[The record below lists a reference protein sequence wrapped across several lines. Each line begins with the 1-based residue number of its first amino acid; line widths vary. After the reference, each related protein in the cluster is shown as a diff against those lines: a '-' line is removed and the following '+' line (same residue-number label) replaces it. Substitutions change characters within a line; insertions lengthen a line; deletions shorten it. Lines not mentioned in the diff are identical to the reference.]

1 MPRFP
6 DVCSSVFRHLRKA
19 STIRKFPLYRCL
31 PVCLVFVS
39 FLTNAHAQS
48 STATLSGIVID
59 QTGAVIPGVK
69 IAVIS
74 IAQGFQ
80 RNATTNEEGVF
91 IVGHLP
97 PGSYTVKAEHDGFTP
112 AEVRDVILNVNDQK
126 TIKVY
131 LKVGNISQTVEI
143 VDGSSLID
151 DSAAVGTVVDQ
162 RFVSNLPLN
171 GRSFQS
177 LIALTPGVVMT
188 KATPDNPGQFSINGQ
203 RGNANYFMVD
213 GVGANISVTRSIN
226 VSQTLGGS
234 LPGLT
239 AQGGTNSLV
248 SVDALQEFKVLTSTY
263 APEFGRTPG
272 GQISMITRSGTNDFH
287 GTLFNYFRHDAFD
300 ANDWFGNSTSQP
312 KPKERQNDFGGVLGG
327 PVLLPRFGEGG
338 RQPWYDGRNRTFFF
352 FSYEGLRLQ
361 QPQVVANAEVPSLSL
376 RQTAVPRMQPF
387 LNAFPVPNGADL
399 GNGIARFSAS
409 FSNPS
414 SLDATSIRVDH
425 TVSDKLSFFAR
436 YNDSPSEVI
445 TRGTSVGL
453 SSPTAATVNT
463 RTLTG
468 SMTFVLN
475 AQTTNDLRANYSRVL
490 GATHNTPDA
499 FGGAVPVTAA
509 QMFPPFATPED
520 AFIGWSFN
528 FSPTLSFGK
537 TASSLQRHLNIVD
550 TFSTVTGGH
559 QLKFGVDYRR
569 LTPIFGPAAYSLL
582 AIFSNAEA
590 VRTGTASFLLIGAR
604 QPAHLLFTNFSAF
617 GQDTWRV
624 NRRLTLTY
632 GLRWELNPP
641 PKGANGV
648 DAFTAVGIDDPA
660 TITLAPRGT
669 PLYKTT
675 YDNFAPR
682 FGLAYQVVQ
691 TPGREL
697 VMRGGA
703 GLFYDLGSGQ
713 AAQGFA
719 SAPYTVNKTPL
730 PVNVPFP
737 ATGSIIAP
745 PPPPA
750 PPFSLVNAIDPDL
763 KLPRTYQWN
772 FALEQALGSNQTL
785 SVSYVGAV
793 GRRLVS
799 VQSLFN
805 PNPSFTNLNIVR
817 NRATSDYHALEAQF
831 QRRLARGVQALASYT
846 WAHSI
851 DDVSSD
857 FGIDLARG
865 PSDFD
870 VRHSFSS
877 AISYDFPTPAAGQL
891 GRALLGNWAI
901 DAIVHSQTATPVN
914 IIARPSLAL
923 SGQVIN
929 FRPDLIEG
937 IPLYLDDPNAP
948 GGRRFNNT
956 IDPGRPGC
964 KGPFCQ
970 PPTNRQGS
978 LGRNALRAFP
988 LNQID
993 LSLRRSFNLKEGVN
1007 LQFRT
1012 DIFNIFNHP
1021 NFGDPNNRLTQS
1033 TFGQATTMFGR
1044 GLGTSGSGLSPL
1056 YQIGGPRSLQF
1067 SLKLLF

>member
-6 DVCSSVFRHLRKA
+6 DVWSSVFRQLRKA
-19 STIRKFPLYRCL
+19 STVRKSLCL
-31 PVCLVFVS
+31 MLLLMLHGS

-48 STATLSGIVID
+48 ATATLSGIVID

-80 RNATTNEEGVF
+80 RNAMTSDEGIF
-91 IVGHLP
+91 IVSQLP

-112 AEVRDVILNVNDQK
+112 AEVRDVVLNVNDQK

-151 DSAAVGTVVDQ
+151 DSAAVGTVVDR

-171 GRSFQS
+171 GRSFHS
-177 LIALTPGVVMT
+177 LITLTPSVVLT
-188 KATPDNPGQFSINGQ
+188 KASADNPGQFSINGQ

-213 GVGANISVTRSIN
+213 GVGANIAVTRNIN

-263 APEFGRTPG
+263 APEFGRSPG
-272 GQISMITRSGTNDFH
+272 GQISIITRSGTNDFH
-287 GTLFNYFRHDAFD
+287 GTLFDYFRNDVFD
-300 ANDWFGNSTSQP
+300 ANDWFANATRQP

-338 RQPWYDGRNRTFFF
+338 RQPWYDGHNRTFFF
-352 FSYEGLRLQ
+352 FSYEGLRLR

-387 LNAFPVPNGADL
+387 LNAFPIPNGADL
-399 GNGIARFSAS
+399 GNGLAHFSAS

-414 SLDATSIRVDH
+414 SLDATSIRIDH
-425 TVSDKLSFFAR
+425 TVNEKLSFFAR
-436 YNDSPSEVI
+436 YNDSPSDI
-445 TRGTSVGL
+445 FSRGTGAGL
-453 SSPTAATVNT
+453 SSPTISNVNT
-463 RTLTG
+463 KTLTG
-468 SMTFVLN
+468 SMTFAFN

-490 GATHNTPDA
+490 GETINIQDS
-499 FGGAVPVTAA
+499 FGGAVPVTAS
-509 QMFPPFATPED
+509 QVFPPFANPEES
-520 AFIGWSFN
+520 FVGLLFN
-528 FSPTLSFGK
+528 FSPTLSIGK
-537 TASSLQRHLNIVD
+537 TASSLQRQFNIVN
-550 TFSTVTGGH
+550 TFSATTSEH

-569 LTPIFGPAAYSLL
+569 LTPIFGPATYSQVAL
-582 AIFSNAEA
+582 FNNATA
-590 VRTGTASFLLIGAR
+590 ARTGTASLLLIGAR
-604 QPAHLLFTNFSAF
+604 QQAHLIFTNFSAF

-641 PKGANGV
+641 PRGADGNN
-648 DAFTAVGIDDPA
+648 AFTAIGIDDPA
-660 TITLAPRGT
+660 TVRLAPRGT

-682 FGLAYQVVQ
+682 FGIAYQLVQ

-697 VMRGGA
+697 VIRGGA
-703 GLFYDLGSGQ
+703 GIFYDLGSGQ
-713 AAQGFA
+713 AAQGFG
-719 SAPYTVNKTPL
+719 SAPFTTNKTPL

-737 ATGSIIAP
+737 ATGSIVEP
-745 PPPPA
+745 PPTA
-750 PPFSLVNAIDPDL
+750 VPPFSLVNAIDPNL

-772 FALEQALGSNQTL
+772 FALEQALGTNQTFSL
-785 SVSYVGAV
+785 SYVAAV

-799 VQSLFN
+799 VQALLN
-805 PNPSFTNLNIVR
+805 PNPAFTNLNIVR

-831 QRRLARGVQALASYT
+831 QRRLARGVQALVSYT

-857 FGIDLARG
+857 FGIDLSRG

-877 AISYDFPTPAAGQL
+877 ALSYDLPTPAAGQF
-891 GRALLGNWAI
+891 GRALLGDWAI

-914 IIARPSLAL
+914 IIARPSVAL
-923 SGQVIN
+923 SGQIIN

-956 IDPGRPGC
+956 IDPSRPGC
-964 KGPFCQ
+964 KGPFCP

-993 LSLRRSFNLKEGVN
+993 FSVRRSFNLKEGVN

-1021 NFGDPNNRLTQS
+1021 NFGDPNNRLTQA
-1033 TFGQATTMFGR
+1033 TFGVATTMYGR
-1044 GLGTSGSGLSPL
+1044 GLGSGAAGLSPL
-1056 YQIGGPRSLQF
+1056 YQIGGPRSMQF
-1067 SLKLLF
+1067 SLKLQF